1 MHLKLKELQQVA
13 KKTIKE
19 EQKYATIREEFF
31 RVFGP
36 PVMVSK
42 NCDRVAEAVNEQL
55 DLSEAFRREVQRG
68 SVKTSVLIEA
78 SISNSAALRKVAAR
92 LLPEKM
98 VVRLLEDPSSS
109 VRCAAAKRLP
119 YEAIRES
126 IKKFPNDDQLLTI
139 ARQKKLQE
147 AGLPDPEEVDE
158 PFDMYGEEPLG
169 DSVKTHKSD
178 KDLPDTWYK
187 RLAHKI
193 CSDYG
198 GNLEGNWEETIATR
212 IVASHYST
220 TGVKLDRDKLLNS
233 IYDCI
238 KERED
243 EVLGEGS
250 LRAIARRLMKES
262 YLDSSVM
269 PIVEED
275 VRDPVVDLLESNYS
289 TAQYVDEAE
298 RLFSVKKSS
307 VPSGIKKYRLGEGSH
322 VETLVP
328 VNGKI
333 PGGSMTSVV
342 EQALDR
348 YVDSW
353 NKRQALAGEPYRLS
367 WGPHGSGIN
376 MVGFNLELK

>member
-55 DLSEAFRREVQRG
+55 DLSEASRREVQRG
-68 SVKTSVLIEA
+68 NVKTSVLIEA
-78 SISNSAALRKVAAR
+78 SISNSVALRKVAAR

-98 VVRLLEDPSSS
+98 AARLLEDPSSS

-119 YEAIRES
+119 YALVRES
-126 IKKFPNDDQLLTI
+126 IKNFPNDDQFLTI
-139 ARQKKLQE
+139 VRQKKLQE
-147 AGLPDPEEVDE
+147 AGLPAPEEIDE

-169 DSVKTHKSD
+169 DSSKTRKSE

-193 CSDYG
+193 CSEYG
-198 GNLEGNWEETIATR
+198 GNLEGNWEEIIATR

-243 EVLGEGS
+243 AVLGEGS
-250 LRAIARRLMKES
+250 LKAIASRLLKES
-262 YLDSSVM
+262 YLDDAVM

-275 VRDPVVDLLESNYS
+275 VKDPVADLLESNYS
-289 TAQYVDEAE
+289 TAQYVDETE

-307 VPSGIKKYRLGEGSH
+307 IPSGIKKYRIGEGSRA
-322 VETLVP
+322 ETLVP

-333 PGGSMTSVV
+333 PGGLMTSIV

-367 WGPHGSGIN
+367 WGPHATGID
-376 MVGFNLELK
+376 MVGFNLQLK